1 MSKNRERYSQDD
13 INYFM
18 QYPSIFKSVRPDRV
32 SFNIEFRKMVWEAGN
47 GSPMVKH
54 VREQLLALTGSTE
67 IAKRLG
73 RDAIKRVAGNMTI

>member
-32 SFNIEFRKMVWEAGN
+32 SFNIELRKMVWEA
-47 GSPMVKH
+47 
-54 VREQLLALTGSTE
+54 
-67 IAKRLG
+67 
-73 RDAIKRVAGNMTI
+73 